1 MCAGAGGARGAEKRP
16 TRHVISQRAP
26 HLIEPVLNQRV
37 ELPLALMLAG
47 MVVGGT
53 SVGWWIVI
61 GNAPAAYASLLVGH
75 VAILVGFA
83 LRRSRRRLL
92 AVVLLS
98 LLMWWPAV
106 FGDLI
111 WA

>member
-1 MCAGAGGARGAEKRP
+1 MLGE
-16 TRHVISQRAP
+16 RAP
-26 HLIEPVLNQRV
+26 RLFEPILNRRV
-37 ELPLALMLAG
+37 ELPLVLMLAG
-47 MVVGGT
+47 MVVGAT
-53 SVGWWIVI
+53 SVGWWFWI
-61 GNAPAAYASLLVGH
+61 GNVPAVYASLLVGH

-83 LRRSRRRLL
+83 LRRSRRRWL
-92 AVVLLS
+92 AVVLFS